1 MLLEAGRPHMKK
13 INKIAV
19 IFSATR
25 KTDKALIKVN
35 EIIESTNSEV
45 ILSTNIKK
53 LNSETNKKAS
63 KADLIL
69 VLGGDGTMIGS
80 IRNLHSL
87 NVPFL
92 GINSGTVGFL
102 TDLSMSKIEKLK
114 DILQGSYLK
123 ESRPVFEAY
132 SSMKKKEI
140 FLNEVVIHSGSVTK
154 MLDLEISLKDQVIYN
169 LKADGLIISSSTGS
183 TAYSYS
189 GGGPIISPKLDA
201 ISLLPMFSHSSSSH
215 SLLLSNKEEVTVKI
229 KNKNLNSTQI
239 FVDGKKNLKYTNKG
253 LKVSNLKKTFKLYH
267 PKDYNYFEACRTKLG
282 WAVSIEHLK
291 QD

>member
-1 MLLEAGRPHMKK
+1 MKK

-25 KTDKALIKVN
+25 KTDKALLRVN
-35 EIIESTNSEV
+35 EIVEASDSEV
-45 ILSTNIKK
+45 ILSTNVKK
-53 LNSETNKKAS
+53 LNSEIIKKAS
-63 KADLIL
+63 KAELIL

-102 TDLSMSKIEKLK
+102 TDLSLSKIDKLK

-123 ESRPVFEAY
+123 ENRPVFEAY
-132 SSMKKKEI
+132 SSIKKKEI

-215 SLLLSNKEEVTVKI
+215 SLLLSNKEEVSVKI
-229 KNKNLNSTQI
+229 KNKNLNSIQI

-253 LKVSNLKKTFKLYH
+253 LKVSNTKKTFKLYH

>member
-1 MLLEAGRPHMKK
+1 MKK
-13 INKIAV
+13 ITKIAV
-19 IFSATR
+19 IYSATR
-25 KTDKALIKVN
+25 KTDKALSRVN
-35 EIIESTNSEV
+35 EIIESSNSEV

-53 LNSETNKKAS
+53 LNSETIKKAS
-63 KADLIL
+63 KAELIL

-102 TDLSMSKIEKLK
+102 TDLSLTKIEKLK
-114 DILQGSYLK
+114 DILQGYYLK

-132 SSMKKKEI
+132 SSIKKKEI

-189 GGGPIISPKLDA
+189 GGGPIVSPKLDA
-201 ISLLPMFSHSSSSH
+201 ISLLPMFSHSSASH
-215 SLLLSNKEEVTVKI
+215 SLLLSDSEEVTVKI

-253 LKVSNLKKTFKLYH
+253 LKVSNTKKTFKLYH

-282 WAVSIEHLK
+282 WAIPIEK
-291 QD
+291 FKSE

>member
-1 MLLEAGRPHMKK
+1 MKK
-13 INKIAV
+13 ISKLAV
-19 IFSATR
+19 VYSATR
-25 KTDKALIKVN
+25 KTDKALRGVD
-35 EIIESTNSEV
+35 EIIESSNSEV
-45 ILSTNIKK
+45 ILYSNIKK
-53 LNSETNKKAS
+53 LNSETFKKAS

-80 IRNLHSL
+80 IRKLHSL
-87 NVPFL
+87 DVPFL

-102 TDLSMSKIEKLK
+102 TDLSISKIEKLK

-132 SSMKKKEI
+132 SSMKSKEI

-229 KNKNLNSTQI
+229 KNKNLSSTQI

-253 LKVSNLKKTFKLYH
+253 LKVSNSKKTFKLYH
-267 PKDYNYFEACRTKLG
+267 PKDYNYFEACRAKLG
-282 WAVSIEHLK
+282 WALPIENLNK
-291 QD
+291 

>member
-1 MLLEAGRPHMKK
+1 MKK

-19 IFSATR
+19 IYSSTR
-25 KTDKALIKVN
+25 KTDKALFRVN
-35 EIIESTNSEV
+35 EIIESTNSQI

-53 LNSETNKKAS
+53 INSETIKKAS
-63 KADLIL
+63 KTELIL

-80 IRNLHSL
+80 IRSLHSL

-102 TDLSMSKIEKLK
+102 TDLSLSKIETLK
-114 DILQGSYLK
+114 DILQGNYLK
-123 ESRPVFEAY
+123 EDRPIYEAY
-132 SSMKKKEI
+132 TSLKKKEI

-229 KNKNLNSTQI
+229 KNKNLSSTQI
-239 FVDGKKNLKYTNKG
+239 FVDGKKNLKYTNNG
-253 LKVSNLKKTFKLYH
+253 LKVSNTKKTFKLYH

-282 WAVSIEHLK
+282 WALPIEK
-291 QD
+291 FKGE

>member
-1 MLLEAGRPHMKK
+1 MKK
-13 INKIAV
+13 IKKIAV
-19 IFSATR
+19 IYSATR
-25 KTDKALIKVN
+25 KTDKALYRVH
-35 EIIESTNSEV
+35 EIIEATNSEV

-53 LNSETNKKAS
+53 LNSETIKKAS
-63 KADLIL
+63 KAELIL

-102 TDLSMSKIEKLK
+102 TDLSLSKIEKLQ

-154 MLDLEISLKDQVIYN
+154 MLELEISLKDQVIYN

-215 SLLLSNKEEVTVKI
+215 SLLLSDREEVTVKI

-253 LKVSNLKKTFKLYH
+253 LKVSNTKKTFKLYH

>member
-1 MLLEAGRPHMKK
+1 MKK
-13 INKIAV
+13 ISKLAV
-19 IFSATR
+19 VYSATR
-25 KTDKALIKVN
+25 KTDKALRGVN
-35 EIIESTNSEV
+35 EIIESSNSEV
-45 ILSTNIKK
+45 ILYSNIKK
-53 LNSETNKKAS
+53 LNSETFKKAS

-80 IRNLHSL
+80 IRKLHSL
-87 NVPFL
+87 DVPFL

-102 TDLSMSKIEKLK
+102 TDLSINKIEKLK

-123 ESRPVFEAY
+123 ENRPVFEAY
-132 SSMKKKEI
+132 SSLKNKEI

-215 SLLLSNKEEVTVKI
+215 SLLLSNNEEVTVKI
-229 KNKNLNSTQI
+229 KNKNLSTIQI
-239 FVDGKKNLKYTNKG
+239 FVDGKKNLRYTNKG
-253 LKVSNLKKTFKLYH
+253 LKVSNSKKTFKLYH
-267 PKDYNYFEACRTKLG
+267 PKDYNYFEACRSKLG
-282 WAVSIEHLK
+282 WALPIENYK
-291 QD
+291 DD

>member
-1 MLLEAGRPHMKK
+1 MKK
-13 INKIAV
+13 INKIV
-19 IFSATR
+19 IVYSATR
-25 KTDKALIKVN
+25 KTDKVLSKVK
-35 EIIESTNSEV
+35 EIIE
-45 ILSTNIKK
+45 LSNTEIIHSSNINR
-53 LNSETNKKAS
+53 LNSQSFKKAS

-80 IRNLHSL
+80 IRNLHTL
-87 NVPFL
+87 NIPFL
-92 GINSGTVGFL
+92 GINAGTVGFL
-102 TDLSMSKIEKLK
+102 TDLSISKIEKLK

-132 SSMKKKEI
+132 SSMQNKEI

-154 MLDLEISLKDQVIYN
+154 MLDLEISLKDQVVYN

-215 SLLLSNKEEVTVKI
+215 SLLLSNDEEVTVKI
-229 KNKNLNSTQI
+229 KNKNLTSTQI

-253 LKVSNLKKTFKLYH
+253 LKVSNSKKTFKLYH

-282 WAVSIEHLK
+282 WALPIENLNK
-291 QD
+291 

>member
-1 MLLEAGRPHMKK
+1 MKK
-13 INKIAV
+13 ISKIAV
-19 IFSATR
+19 IYSATR
-25 KTDKALIKVN
+25 KTDKALFRVN
-35 EIIESTNSEV
+35 EIIESSNSQV

-53 LNSETNKKAS
+53 INSETIKKTS
-63 KADLIL
+63 KAELIL

-80 IRNLHSL
+80 IRNLYSL

-92 GINSGTVGFL
+92 GINTGTVGFL
-102 TDLSMSKIEKLK
+102 TDLSLSKIEKLK
-114 DILQGSYLK
+114 DILQGYYMK
-123 ESRPVFEAY
+123 EDRPIYEAY
-132 SSMKKKEI
+132 TSLKKKEI

-239 FVDGKKNLKYTNKG
+239 FVDGKKNLKYINNG
-253 LKVSNLKKTFKLYH
+253 LKVSNTKKTFKLYH

>member
-1 MLLEAGRPHMKK
+1 MKK
-13 INKIAV
+13 ITKIAV
-19 IFSATR
+19 IYSATR
-25 KTDKALIKVN
+25 KTDEALFRVN
-35 EIIESTNSEV
+35 EIIESSNSEV

-53 LNSETNKKAS
+53 LNTETIKKAS
-63 KADLIL
+63 KAELIL

-102 TDLSMSKIEKLK
+102 TDLSLNKIAKLK
-114 DILQGSYLK
+114 DILQGYYLK

-132 SSMKKKEI
+132 SSIKKKEI

-154 MLDLEISLKDQVIYN
+154 MLDLEISLKNQVIYN

-189 GGGPIISPKLDA
+189 GGGPIISPKLNA

-215 SLLLSNKEEVTVKI
+215 SLLLSDREEVTVKI

-253 LKVSNLKKTFKLYH
+253 LKVSNTKKTFKLYH

>member
-1 MLLEAGRPHMKK
+1 MKK

-25 KTDKALIKVN
+25 KTDKALIRVN
-35 EIIESTNSEV
+35 EIVEASDSEV
-45 ILSTNIKK
+45 ILSTNVRK
-53 LNSETNKKAS
+53 LNSEIIKKAS
-63 KADLIL
+63 KAELIL

-102 TDLSMSKIEKLK
+102 TDLSISKIDKLK

-123 ESRPVFEAY
+123 ENRPVFEAY
-132 SSMKKKEI
+132 SSIKKKEI

-215 SLLLSNKEEVTVKI
+215 SLLLSNKEEVSVKI
-229 KNKNLNSTQI
+229 KNKNLNSIQI

-253 LKVSNLKKTFKLYH
+253 LKVSNTKKTFKLYH

>member
-1 MLLEAGRPHMKK
+1 MKK
-13 INKIAV
+13 INKIV
-19 IFSATR
+19 IVYSATR
-25 KTDKALIKVN
+25 KTDKVLSKVK
-35 EIIESTNSEV
+35 EIIELSNTEI
-45 ILSTNIKK
+45 ILSSNINR
-53 LNSETNKKAS
+53 LDSQSFKKAS

-80 IRNLHSL
+80 IRNLHAL

-102 TDLSMSKIEKLK
+102 TDLSISKIEKLK

-132 SSMKKKEI
+132 SSMQNKEI

-215 SLLLSNKEEVTVKI
+215 SLLLSNNEEVTVKI
-229 KNKNLNSTQI
+229 KNKNLSSTQI

-253 LKVSNLKKTFKLYH
+253 LKVSNSKKTFKLYH

-282 WAVSIEHLK
+282 WALPIENLNK
-291 QD
+291 

>member
-1 MLLEAGRPHMKK
+1 MKK
-13 INKIAV
+13 IKKIAV
-19 IFSATR
+19 IYSATR
-25 KTDKALIKVN
+25 KTDKALYRVH
-35 EIIESTNSEV
+35 EIIEATNSEV

-53 LNSETNKKAS
+53 LNSETIKKAS
-63 KADLIL
+63 KAELIL

-102 TDLSMSKIEKLK
+102 TDLSLSKIEKLQ

-154 MLDLEISLKDQVIYN
+154 MLELEISLKDQVIYN

-189 GGGPIISPKLDA
+189 GGGPIISPKLDV

-215 SLLLSNKEEVTVKI
+215 SLLLSDREEVTVKI

-253 LKVSNLKKTFKLYH
+253 LKVSNTKKTFKLYH

>member
-1 MLLEAGRPHMKK
+1 MKK
-13 INKIAV
+13 ITKIAV
-19 IFSATR
+19 IYSATR
-25 KTDKALIKVN
+25 KTDKALLRVN
-35 EIIESTNSEV
+35 EIIESSNSEV

-53 LNSETNKKAS
+53 LNSETIKKAS
-63 KADLIL
+63 KAELIL

-102 TDLSMSKIEKLK
+102 TDLSLSKVEKLK
-114 DILQGSYLK
+114 DILQGYYLK

-132 SSMKKKEI
+132 SSINKKEI

-215 SLLLSNKEEVTVKI
+215 SLLLSDREEVTVKI

-253 LKVSNLKKTFKLYH
+253 LKVSNTKKTFKLYH

-282 WAVSIEHLK
+282 WAIPIEK
-291 QD
+291 FKSE